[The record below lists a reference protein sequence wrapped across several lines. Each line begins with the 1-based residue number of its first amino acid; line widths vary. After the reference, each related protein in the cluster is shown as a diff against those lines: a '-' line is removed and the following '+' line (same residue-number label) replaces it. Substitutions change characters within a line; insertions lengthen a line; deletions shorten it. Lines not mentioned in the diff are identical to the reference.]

1 MLQKF
6 VFWTGAMDFLI
17 GLGSWGGAF
26 YDPKPGLFV
35 ALITLGAFLMVAAAL
50 LMWASQ
56 SMLERAPVIYWQ
68 GLVRLSA
75 VIAILYAVPTGL
87 SQSWEYGVAV
97 FDGLI
102 GLVYIIGMVRV
113 TGYSPLQ
120 LFFCKTQ

>member
-17 GLGSWGGAF
+17 GVGSWGGAF
-26 YDPKPGLFV
+26 YEPKPGLFV
-35 ALITLGAFLMVAAAL
+35 ALITLGTFLMMAAAL

-56 SMLERAPVIYWQ
+56 NMAERAPVIFWQ
-68 GLVRLSA
+68 GLVRMSA
-75 VIAILYAVPTGL
+75 VIAILYAVPAGL

-102 GLVYIIGMVRV
+102 GLVYLVGMVRV
-113 TGYSPLQ
+113 TGCSPLQ
-120 LFFCKTQ
+120 LLLCKTQ